1 MQHNNRVDTFSICLA
16 GVLFSDFALLMADPT
31 VAFFSSF
38 EGVDVIFKFAR
49 DDSVLDR
56 ECLELDLASTTE
68 GLLFPFPP
76 EEGAEALLTLLTE
89 PRLFLFDCLKTDADV
104 LVIRST
110 DFGVSAITLPN
121 LELLLLLSPSAREID
136 RVDPRAS
143 ELLVVRFSVG
153 VPCRED
159 IADDLILIKVAC
171 HVESLS
177 SLFCM
182 HFARS

>member
-38 EGVDVIFKFAR
+38 EGVDVIFKYAT

-56 ECLELDLASTTE
+56 ECLELDLASTTK

-76 EEGAEALLTLLTE
+76 EEGTEALLTLTD
-89 PRLFLFDCLKTDADV
+89 PRLFLFDCFKTDADV

-110 DFGVSAITLPN
+110 DFGVSAITLPS
-121 LELLLLLSPSAREID
+121 LELILLLPPSAIEID

-143 ELLVVRFSVG
+143 ELLVMIRFSVG
-153 VPCRED
+153 FACRED
-159 IADDLILIKVAC
+159 IAVLI
-171 HVESLS
+171 
-177 SLFCM
+177 
-182 HFARS
+182 